1 MSDEDAGLAQVIG
14 RIADVS
20 TILTAIILLIAAV
33 LKAHHIGNLVTQD
46 TDVFAALV
54 LLVVGGLIAIPKG
67 WMVRRDSF
75 RSDRGRAG
83 NVIMIFGVFLLLLA
97 LGGLLLR

>member
-1 MSDEDAGLAQVIG
+1 VSDEDAGLGQVIG
-14 RIADVS
+14 RIADVGA
-20 TILTAIILLIAAV
+20 ILTPIILVIAAV

-54 LLVVGGLIAIPKG
+54 LLAVGGLIAIPKG

-75 RSDRGRAG
+75 RPDRGRAG
-83 NVIMIFGVFLLLLA
+83 NPIMFFGAFLLLLA
-97 LGGLLLR
+97 VGGLLFR